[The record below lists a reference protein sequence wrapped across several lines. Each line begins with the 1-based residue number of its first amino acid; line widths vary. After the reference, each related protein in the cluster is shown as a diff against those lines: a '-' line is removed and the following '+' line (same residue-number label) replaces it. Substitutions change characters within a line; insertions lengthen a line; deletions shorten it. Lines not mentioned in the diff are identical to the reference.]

1 MMQTSTSSPHSY
13 AFTASV
19 TGPTLPIRRCQ
30 PRQLQ
35 PQLLTRHVTLR
46 FQQVRPRGVHSSSLG
61 EHFTSKSRA
70 SGVVGDYMYDLH
82 YKF

>member
-1 MMQTSTSSPHSY
+1 MMQTSTSSPPSY

-35 PQLLTRHVTLR
+35 PQLLTRHVTLG
-46 FQQVRPRGVHSSSLG
+46 FQQVRPRGVHSRSLG
-61 EHFTSKSRA
+61 EHLVSLARQ
-70 SGVVGDYMYDLH
+70 VL
-82 YKF
+82 